1 MRALVPAA
9 NGDVSLAEFGI
20 VYVDEVDKLAVKAS
34 QGVFGGDHACPAC
47 ECSLRRSSHLP
58 IGVFGGGGG
67 SGVNTKE
74 VCSLMMADD
83 L

>member
-34 QGVFGGDHACPAC
+34 QGVFGG
-47 ECSLRRSSHLP
+47 
-58 IGVFGGGGG
+58 GGGN
-67 SGVNTKE
+67 GVNTKE
-74 VCSLMMADD
+74 VRSLRSSDEWLLIASHGF
-83 L
+83 

>member
-1 MRALVPAA
+1 MPAA

-34 QGVFGGDHACPAC
+34 QGVFGG
-47 ECSLRRSSHLP
+47 
-58 IGVFGGGGG
+58 GGGN
-67 SGVNTKE
+67 GVNTKE
-74 VCSLMMADD
+74 VRSLMSSDEWSRVASDCLAWPRSGLDD

>member
-34 QGVFGGDHACPAC
+34 QGVFGG
-47 ECSLRRSSHLP
+47 
-58 IGVFGGGGG
+58 GGGN
-67 SGVNTKE
+67 GVNTKE
-74 VCSLMMADD
+74 VRSLMSSDEWSRVASDCLAWPRSGLDD